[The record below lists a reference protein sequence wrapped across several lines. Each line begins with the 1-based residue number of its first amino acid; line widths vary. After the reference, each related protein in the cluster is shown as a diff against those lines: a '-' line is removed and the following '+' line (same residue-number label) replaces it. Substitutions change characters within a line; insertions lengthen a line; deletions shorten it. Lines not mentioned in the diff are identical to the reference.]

1 MKSRNTILGLFTA
14 VLVLVS
20 AFGPV
25 SEVYMSTVEAAVEG
39 DVISESQFV
48 KEYKSELAKAKKNYS
63 YTGNGTKYEKRLDI
77 IDDALIGTDLNEL
90 MKQSSVSIDKKS
102 FELMCRVVQHE
113 AGYVSYYTKELLA
126 EVIVHRAQDK
136 VFKEDS
142 IWGVLHAKNQFTVI
156 KSSSIDRVK
165 VDGETI
171 NACKDALLRSVH
183 PQKVLY
189 FRAGHFFSGYRQYKS
204 SEGTYFSY
212 GR

>member
-1 MKSRNTILGLFTA
+1 MKSRNKFLGLITA
-14 VLVLVS
+14 ALVFIS

-39 DVISESQFV
+39 EVVSESQME
-48 KEYKSELAKAKKNYS
+48 KEYKAALAKAKKSYS
-63 YTGNGTKYEKRLDI
+63 YTGNGTKYEKRLEI
-77 IDDALIGTDLNEL
+77 IDDALIDTSLNEL

-126 EVIVHRAQDK
+126 EVIVHRAQDN
-136 VFKEDS
+136 VFREKT
-142 IWGVLHAKNQFTVI
+142 IWGVLHARNQFTVVN
-156 KSSSIDRVK
+156 SSSINRVK

-189 FRAGHFFSGYRQYKS
+189 FRAGHFFSGYRQYMS